1 MEVAVSATEVNPNFI
16 FNNVPYD
23 LWQPSLSPPP
33 PPPIVIHLHS
43 SLSLSSSILKSMV
56 ILSILLDLGS
66 VVNLGIYHIVASFSH
81 FAYNMK
87 A

>member
-1 MEVAVSATEVNPNFI
+1 MEVTVSATEVNPNFI

-23 LWQPSLSPPP
+23 LWQPSLP
-33 PPPIVIHLHS
+33 PPPIVINLDS

>member
-1 MEVAVSATEVNPNFI
+1 MEVTVSATEVNPNFI

-23 LWQPSLSPPP
+23 LWQPPPPP
-33 PPPIVIHLHS
+33 PPPIVIHLNS
-43 SLSLSSSILKSMV
+43 SLSLSTSILKSMV

-81 FAYNMK
+81 FACNMK

>member
-1 MEVAVSATEVNPNFI
+1 MFLMIYGNP
-16 FNNVPYD
+16 
-23 LWQPSLSPPP
+23 PSLS
-33 PPPIVIHLHS
+33 PPPIVIHLNS

-56 ILSILLDLGS
+56 ILSILLDLGI

>member
-1 MEVAVSATEVNPNFI
+1 MEVTVSATEVNPNFI

-23 LWQPSLSPPP
+23 LWQPSLP
-33 PPPIVIHLHS
+33 PPPIVIHLDS

-66 VVNLGIYHIVASFSH
+66 VVNLGIYYIVASFSH

>member
-1 MEVAVSATEVNPNFI
+1 MFLMIYGNP
-16 FNNVPYD
+16 P
-23 LWQPSLSPPP
+23 SPPP
-33 PPPIVIHLHS
+33 HRNSPQLFSI
-43 SLSLSSSILKSMV
+43 SLSSSILKSMV

>member
-1 MEVAVSATEVNPNFI
+1 MEVTVSATEVNPNFI

-23 LWQPSLSPPP
+23 LWQPSLP
-33 PPPIVIHLHS
+33 PPPIVIHLNP
-43 SLSLSSSILKSMV
+43 SLSLSSSIFKSMV

>member
-1 MEVAVSATEVNPNFI
+1 MEVTVSATEVNPNFI

-23 LWQPSLSPPP
+23 LWQSSLP
-33 PPPIVIHLHS
+33 PPPIVIHLNS

-66 VVNLGIYHIVASFSH
+66 VVNLGINHIVASFSH

>member
-1 MEVAVSATEVNPNFI
+1 MEVTVSATEVNPNFI

-23 LWQPSLSPPP
+23 LWQPSL
-33 PPPIVIHLHS
+33 PPPIVIHLNP

>member
-1 MEVAVSATEVNPNFI
+1 MEVTVSATEVNPNFI

-23 LWQPSLSPPP
+23 LWQPPPP
-33 PPPIVIHLHS
+33 PPPIVIHLDS

>member
-1 MEVAVSATEVNPNFI
+1 MEVTVSATEVNPNFI
-16 FNNVPYD
+16 FNNVPHN
-23 LWQPSLSPPP
+23 LWQPSLP
-33 PPPIVIHLHS
+33 PPPIVIHLNS
-43 SLSLSSSILKSMV
+43 SLSLSSTILKSMV
-56 ILSILLDLGS
+56 ILSIILDLGS

>member
-1 MEVAVSATEVNPNFI
+1 MEVTVSATEVNPNFI

-23 LWQPSLSPPP
+23 LWQPS
-33 PPPIVIHLHS
+33 PPIVIHLDS

>member
-1 MEVAVSATEVNPNFI
+1 MEVTVSATEVNPNFI

-23 LWQPSLSPPP
+23 LWQPSLPP
-33 PPPIVIHLHS
+33 PPPIVIHLDS

>member
-1 MEVAVSATEVNPNFI
+1 MEVTVSATEVNPNFI

-23 LWQPSLSPPP
+23 LWQPPPP
-33 PPPIVIHLHS
+33 PPPIVIHLNS
-43 SLSLSSSILKSMV
+43 SLSLSTSILKSMV

>member
-1 MEVAVSATEVNPNFI
+1 MFLMIYGTP
-16 FNNVPYD
+16 
-23 LWQPSLSPPP
+23 PPP
-33 PPPIVIHLHS
+33 PPPIVIHLDS